1 STPPSSR
8 RGTSQQ
14 RPISGGF
21 LIFVYPT
28 PVASRRETRKTQVS
42 PVKPGSSR
50 GRPLTV
56 FRAFYIESPSSR
68 EPRGDRRE
76 VRAMKLK
83 ILIMPLVVAA
93 LAAPAAL
100 SANTSAAKRAVH
112 CARVAVILK
121 GTIAA
126 TPAKG
131 ATQFALK
138 VNATN
143 RHGAAVMGDSLT
155 ITTNAHTKIILGGK
169 RTTLDALQA
178 NDTANV

>member
-1 STPPSSR
+1 
-8 RGTSQQ
+8 
-14 RPISGGF
+14 
-21 LIFVYPT
+21 
-28 PVASRRETRKTQVS
+28 
-42 PVKPGSSR
+42 
-50 GRPLTV
+50 
-56 FRAFYIESPSSR
+56 
-68 EPRGDRRE
+68 
-76 VRAMKLK
+76 MKLK
-83 ILIMPLVVAA
+83 ILIMSLVMAA

-100 SANTSAAKRAVH
+100 SANTSAAKRGVH

-178 NDTANV
+178 NDTANVRLAVCVHDLVTPSLIAATPAKRVTVSAWHKH

>member
-1 STPPSSR
+1 
-8 RGTSQQ
+8 
-14 RPISGGF
+14 
-21 LIFVYPT
+21 
-28 PVASRRETRKTQVS
+28 
-42 PVKPGSSR
+42 
-50 GRPLTV
+50 
-56 FRAFYIESPSSR
+56 
-68 EPRGDRRE
+68 
-76 VRAMKLK
+76 MKLK

-178 NDTANV
+178 NDTANVRLAVCAHDLVTPSLIAATPAKRVTVSAWHKH